1 VWCLGYLSPHMEK
14 TREEKVYDVGE
25 DENVSDAKRRK
36 LDEGGMGRSDGQE
49 KRSDGGGGDPGE
61 ATASRC
67 KALRARDKILAV
79 ERDYTRYFA
88 VDQQGD
94 EGNDHF
100 VFQHFNTLCVVGLA
114 PSHAALSN
122 GRRIVQVDFEVGGNK
137 DKCSKKV
144 TGKKKQGAT

>member
-1 VWCLGYLSPHMEK
+1 MLGA
-14 TREEKVYDVGE
+14 DGE
-25 DENVSDAKRRK
+25 AGQGEQVQGVVEGDNGSDAKRRK
-36 LDEGGMGRSDGQE
+36 LDEGGMGHSDGQG

-61 ATASRC
+61 ATASHC

-122 GRRIVQVDFEVGGNK
+122 GRRIVEVDFEVGGNK